1 MSFLDDQATG
11 QIGIGEKAS
20 LSTLTRRR
28 RKRKRGQAPTGA
40 ETYSLLPQDEFSNL
54 VSSPTD
60 IQRVGIGN
68 LLQAQG
74 TAAGDVPNV
83 FDEYVSAAPRG
94 TTLEAIYY
102 QPPDDE
108 DDPGDDDDLPS
119 IEDDPYVPD
128 PGLPDF
134 ADDSYDNP
142 NYQDPFAPVPETTG
156 TLGEAIFG
164 AGTGP
169 RQDLGRSLGFNLSIG
184 DPAEDIP
191 EAVDPVSIFTPGG
204 GAYPGGSSG
213 MYPGAST
220 QGVNAEGQVVS
231 ATALPSASDQAA
243 AALAAQNAAD
253 QGRIDPSISDDA
265 PSVPGGSPSGA
276 SAGGNFDVT
285 GGFGDYFNADGGVI
299 TKSKAKNK
307 KSFMSMKGK

>member
-20 LSTLTRRR
+20 LSTLTRRK

-102 QPPDDE
+102 QPPPDDD

-119 IEDDPYVPD
+119 VEDDPYIPSFDTGVDEP
-128 PGLPDF
+128 
-134 ADDSYDNP
+134 DNP
-142 NYQDPFAPVPETTG
+142 NNPDNYAANPSKGEGVLADLKGFVEGIINIPQAIANKVALATAKPELSEGFFTGIDVAPPTEGNVVDAETAEYEVG
-156 TLGEAIFG
+156 QFQAMNPDADAGSGEG
-164 AGTGP
+164 
-169 RQDLGRSLGFNLSIG
+169 
-184 DPAEDIP
+184 
-191 EAVDPVSIFTPGG
+191 PGG
-204 GAYPGGSSG
+204 DG
-213 MYPGAST
+213 
-220 QGVNAEGQVVS
+220 
-231 ATALPSASDQAA
+231 
-243 AALAAQNAAD
+243 
-253 QGRIDPSISDDA
+253 DA
-265 PSVPGGSPSGA
+265 PSTSVDVGDGVSVDWSVGSMLASGGT
-276 SAGGNFDVT
+276 V
-285 GGFGDYFNADGGVI
+285 
-299 TKSKAKNK
+299 KSKNK